1 VHEYVDLKKALELLN
16 MNAVEFSKVLEINAD
31 QILNPDLRFSQSEIK
46 KYLDGDISKTTSYDI
61 GEND

>member
-1 VHEYVDLKKALELLN
+1 MHEYVDLKKALELLN